1 MTLDSERRLKVRP
14 GQKTQFFFSGWMTLK
29 DQVSLCVTEMLDH
42 VCCQDI
48 GHALAYTIGIDWKGR
63 EVGQMQ
69 RDGVAARKLGTNIV
83 CLSTS
88 LSPSHLA
95 HLLATLPT
103 SLPPCPATTL
113 IATSPCP
120 PHWSG
125 WASGYLCPSS

>member
-1 MTLDSERRLKVRP
+1 MRP

-95 HLLATLPT
+95 HLLATLPFYHPHCHLALST
-103 SLPPCPATTL
+103 SLVWL
-113 IATSPCP
+113 
-120 PHWSG
+120 G
-125 WASGYLCPSS
+125 SSC

>member
-1 MTLDSERRLKVRP
+1 
-14 GQKTQFFFSGWMTLK
+14 
-29 DQVSLCVTEMLDH
+29 MLDH

-125 WASGYLCPSS
+125 WVHLVDILHLASSLKSLQYKHSNNTI

>member
-1 MTLDSERRLKVRP
+1 
-14 GQKTQFFFSGWMTLK
+14 MTLK

-95 HLLATLPT
+95 HLLATLPFYHPHCHLALST
-103 SLPPCPATTL
+103 SLVWL
-113 IATSPCP
+113 
-120 PHWSG
+120 G
-125 WASGYLCPSS
+125 SSC

>member
-1 MTLDSERRLKVRP
+1 
-14 GQKTQFFFSGWMTLK
+14 MTLK
-29 DQVSLCVTEMLDH
+29 DQVSLCVTEMLEH

-113 IATSPCP
+113 IGLVGHLGTSV
-120 PHWSG
+120 HLLDILHL
-125 WASGYLCPSS
+125 ASSLKSLRYKHSNNTI

>member
-1 MTLDSERRLKVRP
+1 
-14 GQKTQFFFSGWMTLK
+14 MTLK

-95 HLLATLPT
+95 HLLATLSCFHPHCHLALST
-103 SLPPCPATTL
+103 SLVWLGIWLPLSIFL
-113 IATSPCP
+113 ISCILPL
-120 PHWSG
+120 H
-125 WASGYLCPSS
+125 